1 MTKKI
6 LTPYQKRYGNPGIE
20 TPNCPTNDF
29 IQTLLGRKTIRRY
42 SNQKLPP
49 GQLDLLIACAQSA
62 PTSSMGQSWSVIA
75 LETQT
80 EKDEFKK
87 LAGWP
92 LSFSDPNNVLAYDE
106 CAVFLIF
113 IADNYK
119 IERSIEML
127 GNGEVPES
135 VPFTPI
141 KIPGT
146 TTVNGPHPDRPNQL
160 FDVDGHVAWLDQT
173 YYSVRAIMDA
183 TIAAQTVVMCAESL
197 GLGTMYMGSIAH
209 CEPVSFEYLNL
220 PKRTYPIF
228 GLCVG
233 YPPTVPTDSLGNI
246 PADPNYSAWIEKVA
260 VSLVKPRH
268 PKEIVL
274 HRGKYNRQ
282 VEPWLK
288 LYNTIS
294 INWGRDVNRLTDWFG
309 TKCVLRIKKVIDQLQ
324 RMRDLGNP
332 WK

>member
-6 LTPYQKRYGNPGIE
+6 LTPYQKRYGNPNIE

-29 IQTLLGRKTIRRY
+29 IQTLLERKTIRRF
-42 SNQKLPP
+42 SDQKLPP
-49 GQLDLLIACAQSA
+49 GQLDLLVACAQSS

-75 LETQT
+75 LETHE
-80 EKDEFKK
+80 EKEGFKQ

-92 LSFSDPNNVLAYDE
+92 LGFSDPNNVLAYDE

-113 IADNYK
+113 LADNYK
-119 IERSIEML
+119 IARSIEML

-135 VPFTPI
+135 VPFTPVR
-141 KIPGT
+141 IPGT
-146 TTVNGPHPDRPNQL
+146 TTINGPHPDRPYQL
-160 FDVDGHVAWLDQT
+160 LDVDGHVAWLDQT
-173 YYSVRAIMDA
+173 YYNIRAVMDA

-209 CEPVSFEYLNL
+209 CETVSFEYLDL

-228 GLCVG
+228 GLCIG
-233 YPPTVPTDSLGNI
+233 YPPTVPTDPMGFI
-246 PADPNYSAWIEKVA
+246 PPNNAYAPWAEENA
-260 VSLVKPRH
+260 VSLVKPRQ

-274 HRGKYNRQ
+274 HRGKYNRR

-294 INWGRDVNRLTDWFG
+294 IKWGRNVSRTVDWFG
-309 TKCVLRIKKVIDQLQ
+309 TKCITRIKRVTDQLQ
-324 RMRDLGNP
+324 RMKDMGNL